1 MSGIVQKDDLKEYFE
16 RSRRWEQDELR
27 SALRSK
33 RLAWTV
39 AAVASI
45 GMIVSVGAVAALA
58 PLKSVEPFL
67 VRVDNTNGI
76 VDTVASLKDA
86 PVTLDDAMSR
96 YFVAKYVRSRESYS
110 PDTAKFN
117 YDVVS
122 NMSTGPVQEAYAN
135 WVSGNNP
142 NSPQRVYGSQTKVS
156 VDITSVQLVR
166 PGLASVRYRQTIE
179 YEQNRT
185 TKHFIATVVYQL
197 LPDADLSIQQRLI
210 NPVAFAVTE
219 YRTDPEVVE

>member
-39 AAVASI
+39 AAIASI

-122 NMSTGPVQEAYAN
+122 NMSTGPVQETYAN

>member
-1 MSGIVQKDDLKEYFE
+1 MSGIVQKDELKEYFE

-33 RLAWTV
+33 RLAWIV
-39 AAVASI
+39 ATIASI
-45 GMIVSVGAVAALA
+45 GIIVSVGAVAALA

-67 VRVDNTNGI
+67 VRVDNANGI
-76 VDTVASLKDA
+76 VDTIASLKDA

-96 YFVAKYVRSRESYS
+96 YFVAKYVRARESYS

-122 NMSTGPVQEAYAN
+122 NMSTGPVQETYAD

-142 NSPQRVYGSQTKVS
+142 NSPQRTYGADAKVS

-166 PGLASVRYRQTIE
+166 PGLASVRYQQAIE
-179 YEQNRT
+179 HEQNRT
-185 TKHFIATVVYQL
+185 TKRFIATVVYQFI
-197 LPDADLSIQQRLI
+197 PDADLSIQQRLI
-210 NPVAFAVTE
+210 NPVAFAVSE

>member
-1 MSGIVQKDDLKEYFE
+1 MSGVHKDDLKEYFE
-16 RSRRWEQDELR
+16 RARRWEQDELR

-33 RLAWTV
+33 RLAWAV
-39 AAVASI
+39 AAVASV

-67 VRVDNTNGI
+67 IRVDNTQGI

-110 PDTAKFN
+110 PDTAKLN

-122 NMSTGPVQEAYAN
+122 NMSTGPVQETYAN

-142 NSPQRVYGSQTKVS
+142 DSPQRVYGALTKVS
-156 VDITSVQLVR
+156 VDITSVQLVS
-166 PGLASVRYRQTIE
+166 PGLASVRYRQILE

-185 TKHFIATVVYQL
+185 TKYFIATVVYQL
-197 LPDADLSIQQRLI
+197 LPDAELTIQQRLI

-219 YRTDPEVVE
+219 YRTDPEAPE